1 MEGQATMVEDKHEC
15 PRNNSN
21 IIFHSKLWKSW
32 VLKIMNEGVKR
43 GVFDPVLIVIIY
55 CPYCGEKL

>member
-1 MEGQATMVEDKHEC
+1 MVEDKHEC